1 MECFYVKQTEKSK
14 VKFFCSAAGNVYILE
29 VFKDFQLF
37 GELLKDI
44 KNYKILKNNFVVF
57 DNTIYFNPINIPASQ
72 STDIMNTKKPYTL
85 TVSLT
90 PKDYFML
97 EQQYKNYMKEVKS
110 QWNKL

>member
-1 MECFYVKQTEKSK
+1 MECFYVKETEKSK
-14 VKFFCSAAGNVYILE
+14 IKFFCSAAGNVYVLE

-57 DNTIYFNPINIPASQ
+57 NSTIYFNPINIQASQ
-72 STDIMNTKKPYTL
+72 STNIMNTKKPYTL
-85 TVSLT
+85 SVSLT

-97 EQQYKNYMKEVKS
+97 EQQYKNYMKEVKE
-110 QWNKL
+110 QWTKL